1 MGVKLHRLY
10 GRCSVGSPP
19 EWSGQSMRILITDQ
33 NFGDDARLERELA
46 ADAGVELEVA
56 SCRDEEDVAA
66 AIASCG
72 PDALVVQFVPVGPTA
87 LADPGSLRAIVRCGI
102 GVDNID
108 LAAAAAAGVAVAR
121 VPDYCIDEVA
131 DHTLALVLA
140 VERGIPALVADKS
153 WNFRAG
159 GAFRRLR
166 GRTFG
171 LVGFGQIARAVA
183 ARASGF
189 GFRVAAHDPALDDE
203 VIRAGGAEPRSFEAL
218 LRGADV
224 LSVHVPLTAE
234 TRGLIGA
241 RELALLPSGA
251 VVVNTARGGIVDEAA
266 LADALRSGRL
276 HGAALD
282 VLTVEPPPADHPL
295 RGVPEVLLTPHAAWY
310 SEEAIPELRRK
321 AFEAAVELVS
331 GGKPVG
337 LVTA

>member
-1 MGVKLHRLY
+1 MGVKLHRVWE
-10 GRCSVGSPP
+10 RCSVGSPP

-46 ADAGVELEVA
+46 ADAGVELRVA
-56 SCRDEEDVAA
+56 ECGDEEDVAS
-66 AIASCG
+66 AIAEHE
-72 PDALVVQFVPVGPTA
+72 PDALVVQFVPVGRVA
-87 LADPGSLRAIVRCGI
+87 LAAAASVRGIVRCGI

-108 LAAAAAAGVAVAR
+108 LGAASGAGIAVAR

-140 VERGIPALVADKS
+140 VERGIPALVADQD

-159 GAFRRLR
+159 GALRRLR

-171 LVGFGQIARAVA
+171 LLGFGQIARAVA

-189 GFRVAAHDPALDDE
+189 GYRVAAHDPALDDDA
-203 VIRAGGAEPRSFEAL
+203 IRAGGAEPRSFEEL

-224 LSVHVPLTAE
+224 LSVHVPLME
-234 TRGLIGA
+234 STRGLVGA
-241 RELALLPSGA
+241 EELARLPSDA
-251 VVVNTARGGIVDEAA
+251 IVVNTARGGIVDEPA

-276 HGAALD
+276 RGAAFD
-282 VLTVEPPPADHPL
+282 VLTAEPPPADHPL
-295 RGVPEVLLTPHAAWY
+295 RGVPGLLLTPHAAWY
-310 SEEAIPELRRK
+310 SEEAILELRRK
-321 AFEAAVELVS
+321 AFEAAVDLVR
-331 GGKPVG
+331 GGSPAG